1 MSATPSIKD
10 RLSTDIKSAMKAGD
24 KARLATLRNI
34 HAAIKQREIDDRV
47 DLDDAGVIAVLDKRA
62 KQHRESLDHYRN
74 AGRDDLAAQEEAEL
88 AVLAEYLPEPLD
100 DAELDRLIDA
110 AIAEAGAG
118 SVRDMGRVMG
128 IVKPRVQGRADM
140 GAVSNRVKM
149 RLSG

>member
-1 MSATPSIKD
+1 MNATPSIKD
-10 RLSTDIKSAMKAGD
+10 RLSADIKSAMKAGD

-34 HAAIKQREIDDRV
+34 HAAIKQREIDDRI
-47 DLDDAGVIAVLDKRA
+47 DLDDAGVIEVLDKRA

-74 AGRDDLAAQEEAEL
+74 AGRDDLAAREEAEL
-88 AVLAEYLPEPLD
+88 AVLSEYLPEPLD

-110 AIAEAGAG
+110 AIAEAEAG

-140 GAVSNRVKM
+140 GAVSARVKA
-149 RLSG
+149 RLVG